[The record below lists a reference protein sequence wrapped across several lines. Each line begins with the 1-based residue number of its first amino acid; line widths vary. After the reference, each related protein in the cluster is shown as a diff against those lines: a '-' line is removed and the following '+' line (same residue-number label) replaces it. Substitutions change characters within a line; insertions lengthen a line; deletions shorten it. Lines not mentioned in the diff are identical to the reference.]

1 MLKITAAPVP
11 NPSPAI
17 AGPHRPTENRGEFS
31 QLMADNKSRQQAMQA
46 HTQSLA
52 PASAQVQVQAP
63 ATAPALAATPSSTTT
78 PASAPEPAAPTRSGQ
93 PSVDLAD
100 LAHPVD
106 PAAAQPPRIEEAT
119 AGNTK
124 ANAAAYASPGIA
136 AHVPAHIATHM
147 SEALGKT
154 PFVKPA
160 KTDALPPDT
169 RTVDATDPE
178 SDSLRPDP
186 SEKSGAVDTAGA
198 AAPAPPPDLA
208 AWVAAL
214 TPAASPEASAE
225 TRAATTPARVGA
237 KPADLDGA
245 QVGAVTSTGLQVGL
259 QAGLQIPGLA
269 ENPAAGAVAGE
280 VRAVREQQAGAPA
293 DAKTNIATPRDTT
306 INAATDAAA
315 SALQSGQPVLTQR
328 SGFGSEFGS
337 RPGTASSSDPSAL
350 VAHSA
355 AWMAAPVA
363 TALPETLSVQVATAT
378 HAPEFRDAL
387 GVQVSL
393 LARDGV
399 QSAEL
404 HLNPA
409 EMGPISVRIV
419 MDGAQ
424 ARVDFGADSAATR
437 ELIETGLP
445 ELATALR
452 DAGFTLAG
460 GGVSQ
465 HSQGSQDR
473 SQDASQHPSDNRS
486 GAGTNASRSA
496 RRIADSLAD
505 DHRAPV
511 GLRMRVPNSAV
522 DLYA

>member
-11 NPSPAI
+11 NPSPAL
-17 AGPHRPTENRGEFS
+17 AGPYRPTENKGEFS

-46 HTQSLA
+46 QTQSPA
-52 PASAQVQVQAP
+52 PGP
-63 ATAPALAATPSSTTT
+63 
-78 PASAPEPAAPTRSGQ
+78 APEPVPESAAPADSGQ
-93 PSVDLAD
+93 PNVDLA
-100 LAHPVD
+100 D
-106 PAAAQPPRIEEAT
+106 PAAAQPPRIEESIVGNAT
-119 AGNTK
+119 
-124 ANAAAYASPGIA
+124 ANAAAYASPVIA
-136 AHVPAHIATHM
+136 AQVPAHIATPM
-147 SEALGKT
+147 SEAVGKARV
-154 PFVKPA
+154 VKLP

-169 RTVDATDPE
+169 IAVDAAGPD
-178 SDSLRPDP
+178 SDLHRPDP

-198 AAPAPPPDLA
+198 AGAAAPALPPAPPPDPA
-208 AWVAAL
+208 TWAAAL
-214 TPAASPEASAE
+214 PPPAAPEATAE
-225 TRAATTPARVGA
+225 TRAATIPTRVGA
-237 KPADLDGA
+237 RPADLDRA
-245 QVGAVTSTGLQVGL
+245 QVGVAASTGLQVGSQL
-259 QAGLQIPGLA
+259 GLQMPGRA
-269 ENPAAGAVAGE
+269 ENLAAGAIAGE
-280 VRAVREQQAGAPA
+280 VHAVREQQAGAPA
-293 DAKTNIATPRDTT
+293 DAV
-306 INAATDAAA
+306 A
-315 SALQSGQPVLTQR
+315 SALQSGQPVSTQF
-328 SGFGSEFGS
+328 SG
-337 RPGTASSSDPSAL
+337 PGTASASDASAL

-378 HAPEFRDAL
+378 HAPEFREAL

-465 HSQGSQDR
+465 HSPGSQGG
-473 SQDASQHPSDNRS
+473 SQNSADNRS
-486 GAGTNASRSA
+486 DAGLVSAASA
-496 RRIADSLAD
+496 RRTADALVD
-505 DHRAPV
+505 
-511 GLRMRVPNSAV
+511 GLGGPAGVRMRVPNSALDV
-522 DLYA
+522 YA

>member
-1 MLKITAAPVP
+1 MLKITAAPAP
-11 NPSPAI
+11 NPSPALT
-17 AGPHRPTENRGEFS
+17 GPYRPTENKGEFS

-46 HTQSLA
+46 HTQPPA
-52 PASAQVQVQAP
+52 PAPAP
-63 ATAPALAATPSSTTT
+63 ATPT
-78 PASAPEPAAPTRSGQ
+78 APEPMAPAHSGQ
-93 PSVDLAD
+93 PNVDSAA

-106 PAAAQPPRIEEAT
+106 STAAPPPRIEEPTVAN
-119 AGNTK
+119 AK
-124 ANAAAYASPGIA
+124 ANAAAYASQGSA
-136 AHVPAHIATHM
+136 AHIPTHISDAVGKAHV
-147 SEALGKT
+147 GKL
-154 PFVKPA
+154 P

-169 RTVDATDPE
+169 IAVDTTGPN
-178 SDSLRPDP
+178 SDSLRAGPG
-186 SEKSGAVDTAGA
+186 EKSDAVDTVGA
-198 AAPAPPPDLA
+198 AAPAPPPDPA
-208 AWVAAL
+208 AWAAAL
-214 TPAASPEASAE
+214 APTAAAEATPE
-225 TRAATTPARVGA
+225 TRAATIPTRISAN
-237 KPADLDGA
+237 PADLDRA
-245 QVGAVTSTGLQVGL
+245 QVGVAASTGLQ
-259 QAGLQIPGLA
+259 AGSQLGSQVPARA
-269 ENPAAGAVAGE
+269 ENLAAGVIADE
-280 VRAVREQQAGAPA
+280 KHAVREQQAGAP
-293 DAKTNIATPRDTT
+293 
-306 INAATDAAA
+306 TDAAA
-315 SALQSGQPVLTQR
+315 SALQSGQPGLTQF
-328 SGFGSEFGS
+328 SG
-337 RPGTASSSDPSAL
+337 PGTASATDTSAL

-378 HAPEFRDAL
+378 HAPEFREAL

-465 HSQGSQDR
+465 HSPGSQEQSQDR
-473 SQDASQHPSDNRS
+473 SQHASGNRS
-486 GAGTNASRSA
+486 GAGTNTSKSA
-496 RRIADSLAD
+496 RLIADSLAD
-505 DHRAPV
+505 DPPAQA
-511 GLRMRVPNSAV
+511 GLRMRLPHSAV

>member
-1 MLKITAAPVP
+1 MLKINAAPGS

-17 AGPHRPTENRGEFS
+17 AGPYRPTENKGAFS
-31 QLMADNKSRQQAMQA
+31 QLMADNKRLQQAMQA
-46 HTQSLA
+46 QTQTPA
-52 PASAQVQVQAP
+52 PAP
-63 ATAPALAATPSSTTT
+63 
-78 PASAPEPAAPTRSGQ
+78 APEPLPVPESAAP
-93 PSVDLAD
+93 
-100 LAHPVD
+100 AHGGGPNVD
-106 PAAAQPPRIEEAT
+106 PAAAQAPRIEEPT
-119 AGNTK
+119 AGNAK
-124 ANAAAYASPGIA
+124 ANAATYASQGSA
-136 AHVPAHIATHM
+136 AHIPAPISDAVGNAH
-147 SEALGKT
+147 L
-154 PFVKPA
+154 VKLP
-160 KTDALPPDT
+160 KTDPRPPET
-169 RTVDATDPE
+169 RTVDATSPD
-178 SDSLRPDP
+178 SDLHRPHP
-186 SEKSGAVDTAGA
+186 SEKSGTVDTAGA
-198 AAPAPPPDLA
+198 AAPAPAPDPA

-214 TPAASPEASAE
+214 TPAASPEANAE
-225 TRAATTPARVGA
+225 TRAATIPTGLGTSPAA
-237 KPADLDGA
+237 LDRA
-245 QVGAVTSTGLQVGL
+245 QVGVAASTGLQVGSPL
-259 QAGLQIPGLA
+259 GSQMPGRA
-269 ENPAAGAVAGE
+269 ENLAAGVIAGE
-280 VRAVREQQAGAPA
+280 THAVREQQAAAPA
-293 DAKTNIATPRDTT
+293 DAV
-306 INAATDAAA
+306 A
-315 SALQSGQPVLTQR
+315 SALQSGQPVSTQF
-328 SGFGSEFGS
+328 SG
-337 RPGTASSSDPSAL
+337 PGTASATDTSAL

-363 TALPETLSVQVATAT
+363 TALPEALSVQVATAT
-378 HAPEFRDAL
+378 HAPEFREAL

-465 HSQGSQDR
+465 HPPGSQDR
-473 SQDASQHPSDNRS
+473 SQDASDNRS
-486 GAGTNASRSA
+486 GAGTDASRSA

-511 GLRMRVPNSAV
+511 GLRMRLPNSAV